1 MKKERNTIKSIYD
14 SIRELLFKMIPERWE
29 SIYLYA
35 SVIDDTRQG
44 ETGEMFFYYYPK
56 SIMKKNPI
64 NVYEV
69 PSKFNINEDEYMEMA
84 TSLYEFIKALR
95 HKCIEI
101 DNIAWSNVTIS
112 IENVEF
118 LAEYNLDDLMRSPYT
133 SDDRRLIWKYK
144 YLNYPIEKM
153 NKQERNILQ
162 RYLQEEEWGQH
173 RTTIYSETFYQKH
186 IHNNVQYNEEQLTE
200 GNQFFSDETMDDSGK
215 TLSHLQNS
223 EIEKSKKNIK
233 NQLLKY
239 NEES

>member
-14 SIRELLFKMIPERWE
+14 EIRELLFKMIPERWE

-35 SVIDDTRQG
+35 SVIDDAKQG

-69 PSKFNINEDEYMEMA
+69 PNKFNINENEYMEMA
-84 TSLYEFIKALR
+84 KKLYECLKALR
-95 HKCIEI
+95 RKCIEI
-101 DNIAWSNVTIS
+101 DNIAWSNITIS

-118 LAEYNLDDLMRSPYT
+118 LAEYNLDDLVRSPYT
-133 SDDRRLIWKYK
+133 SDDRRIVWKYK
-144 YLNYPIEKM
+144 YLDYPLEKM
-153 NKQERNILQ
+153 SRDERKVLQ

-186 IHNNVQYNEEQLTE
+186 IHNNVQYNEEQIET
-200 GNQFFSDETMDDSGK
+200 NSQFSSYDGSNNDENRWE
-215 TLSHLQNS
+215 HLQNPK
-223 EIEKSKKNIK
+223 IDNSKNNIK

-239 NEES
+239 HDKT